1 MLLTNLEGWA
11 AAFGKRL
18 SPNAIAWWTRLFA
31 DEKPWLLAKALDQV
45 TRTCER
51 MPAPGHLTKAI
62 GQVKESMPAPPA
74 RREAKQDCKVCQ
86 GTGFEIVTRPS
97 YGLPYVPKVAVP
109 CKCRS
114 QNAAQAPSP
123 YSYHKVVVKDS
134 ENGKDVDAIV
144 YDDAPETVCF
154 KATDCKEGREFM
166 AMLAKWKAEGVPS
179 PMTEAQVTK
188 ERNRQKAA
196 FAASKPALVGPTVTA
211 RPATPVVET
220 PEEYEPTDEDI
231 PW

>member
-1 MLLTNLEGWA
+1 M
-11 AAFGKRL
+11 
-18 SPNAIAWWTRLFA
+18 
-31 DEKPWLLAKALDQV
+31 
-45 TRTCER
+45 
-51 MPAPGHLTKAI
+51 
-62 GQVKESMPAPPA
+62 
-74 RREAKQDCKVCQ
+74 
-86 GTGFEIVTRPS
+86 TRPS

-144 YDDAPETVCF
+144 YDDDPETVCF

-166 AMLAKWKAEGVPS
+166 AMLAKWKAEGVPT
-179 PMTEAQVTK
+179 PITEAQVTK

-196 FAASKPALVGPTVTA
+196 FAASKPVPPVSPAVAPTVTPA
-211 RPATPVVET
+211 PATPIVES
-220 PEEYEPTDEDI
+220 PEEYEATDDDL
-231 PW
+231 PF